1 MLLLI
6 DNYDSFTFNLY
17 QAFQS
22 FHLPTQVVR
31 NDQITVKDISKM
43 KLSGIVLSPG
53 PGRPESAGICIDL
66 IKKFAGKLPI
76 LGVCLGHQALAH
88 AYGGKIMS
96 ADQIYHGKKSTIFHA
111 RNYLFQDMP
120 LPFVAGRY
128 HSLIVDRKTLPDEF
142 EIDAETTD
150 GTIMSIRHKKYPLFG
165 TQFHPESIL
174 TPSGHLFLKNFV
186 QLCGVNSYV

>member
-17 QAFQS
+17 QAFQL
-22 FHLPTQVVR
+22 FDLPTNVVR
-31 NDQITVKDISKM
+31 NDQITVTDISKM

-53 PGRPESAGICIDL
+53 PGKPKNAGICVEL
-66 IKKFAGKLPI
+66 IRKFSEKIPI
-76 LGVCLGHQALAH
+76 LGVCLGHQALAY
-88 AYGGKIMS
+88 AYGGKIT
-96 ADQIYHGKKSTIFHA
+96 AANQIYHGKKSTIFHGQ
-111 RNYLFQDMP
+111 NHLFKGMP

-128 HSLIVDRKTLPDEF
+128 HSLIVDRKTLPQDF
-142 EIDAETTD
+142 EIEAETAD

-186 QLCGVNSYV
+186 QICGGAYA